1 MPLRRRA
8 ALLLAAAT
16 TLLLAAPAA
25 TAATP
30 LPAGLYG
37 ASAPTYDG
45 VWRQSYSLLAL
56 HAAGVTPAPAAVGW
70 LTGQQCADGGF
81 PSFRADPATPCTAK
95 TEDTNASG
103 IAVQALAALGG
114 HQDAVT
120 KAVDWLEGV
129 RNADGGWSYN
139 PGGPSDPDS
148 TAIVVGTFRAAGAGP
163 DAITAKSGR
172 TAYDALRG
180 FQFGCSAK
188 AADRGSFGYPT
199 NGKPAVNA
207 KATADAVRGSR
218 GAGFLVSAPAGDT
231 PGKAPACTGGKDAY
245 AALGP
250 SASADAGAAWLTVQL
265 TANGHHL
272 TAVTPGADQ
281 PTPDYGTTADAV
293 AALASGGQLTAAR
306 QAYDWLAANTAGW
319 AHGSPAA
326 LSQLILA
333 AHATGNDPRAAHGAD
348 LVQQLTNLG
357 PPPAKGSASAEPSAS
372 PRAESKSDSN
382 SSSNASTWVIV
393 GVCLV
398 AGIGI
403 GLLLS
408 ARKRRQS

>member
-37 ASAPTYDG
+37 ASDPTYDG
-45 VWRQSYSLLAL
+45 VWRQSYSFLAL
-56 HAAGVTPAPAAVGW
+56 HAAGVTPAPAAVNW

-81 PSFRADPATPCTAK
+81 PSFRANPATPCTAK

-114 HQDAVT
+114 HQGAVT
-120 KAVDWLEGV
+120 KAVDWLKGV
-129 RNADGGWSYN
+129 QNADGGWSYN
-139 PGGPSDPDS
+139 PGGASDPDS
-148 TAIVVGTFRAAGAGP
+148 TAIVVGTFQAASVRP
-163 DAITAKSGR
+163 DTVTTKGGR
-172 TAYDALRG
+172 TGYDALRG
-180 FQFGCSAK
+180 FQFGCQAK
-188 AADRGSFGYPT
+188 AADRGSFGYPA
-199 NGKPAVNA
+199 NGKLSVNA
-207 KATADAVRGSR
+207 KATADAVRGAR
-218 GAGFLVSAPAGDT
+218 GAGFLVAAPAADT
-231 PGKAPACTGGKDAY
+231 SAKAPACAGGKDAY
-245 AALGP
+245 ATLGP
-250 SASADAGAAWLTVQL
+250 SASADAGAAWLTGQL
-265 TANGHHL
+265 TAGGHHL
-272 TAVTPGADQ
+272 TAVTPGAAK
-281 PTPDYGTTADAV
+281 PSPDYGTTADAV

-333 AHATGNDPRAAHGAD
+333 ARATGNDPRAAHGAD

-357 PPPAKGSASAEPSAS
+357 PAPAKEAASAKPSASA
-372 PRAESKSDSN
+372 RAKSDSN
-382 SSSNASTWVIV
+382 SSSSVSTWVII

-398 AGIGI
+398 AGVGI

-408 ARKRRQS
+408 ARKRRQI